1 MNFLN
6 DSLKT
11 LKNVLAE
18 GLEQKVDFDGSS
30 SEAGETDVRANS
42 GGDNENMR
50 KLCQHQSE
58 EVHGQCF
65 YYCAV
70 SCVVVV
76 FCT

>member
-18 GLEQKVDFDGSS
+18 GLEQQVNFEGD
-30 SEAGETDVRANS
+30 ETDQAQ
-42 GGDNENMR
+42 GDSDKDNLR

-58 EVHGQCF
+58 EVNSQCF

-70 SCVVVV
+70 LLYFSFVNRVLSNG
-76 FCT
+76 